1 MNVCNR
7 NFPLKENKRSQIS
20 VWPLGIS
27 GYVSLTVFHWVFCDS
42 LPLQNINQG
51 HCGDR

>member
-7 NFPLKENKRSQIS
+7 NFPLKEKKRSQIS

-27 GYVSLTVFHWVFCDS
+27 GYVSLTGFHWVFCDS
-42 LPLQNINQG
+42 LPLQNIIQG